1 MEIIRGFAQA
11 EKRLSR
17 RDKTGFFLDETQRA
31 EPANRLGVDPEKTV
45 NGIIDD
51 VRKQGDKAVLEY
63 TLKFDRAAISE
74 LEVSPAEIKQ
84 AAGEIPAE
92 LLDALKLAAAQ
103 VRAYHRLQK
112 EAVWKAAEIMQGKQL
127 IRPLE
132 RVGLYVPGGKA
143 FYPSTVLMTAIPAK
157 EAGVN
162 EIILVTPP
170 GADGKIP
177 APTLAA
183 AYIAGVDRVFACGG
197 AQAVAALAFGT
208 KSIPK
213 VDKICGP
220 GNIFVTLAKKA
231 VFGVVDIDGLQ
242 GPSEVLILADQYAN
256 AEYCASDIL
265 AQAEHDALASP
276 IMVTTSAELAKRV
289 NDIVETEAATCARK
303 DIIRQSLRDNG
314 LIAVVDNM
322 DEAIKLANMYAAE
335 HLCLL
340 AKDSEQYLSRIN
352 HAGCIFY
359 GEKAS
364 VVMGDYVAGPS
375 HALPTSGTAR
385 FSSPLNILDFVKYI
399 DIVNVSKEEVAKLG
413 KAAVTIARAEG
424 LECHAEAAL
433 KRME

>member
-1 MEIIRGFAQA
+1 MKIIRGFAQA

-17 RDKTGFFLDETQRA
+17 RDKAGFFLDETERTELA
-31 EPANRLGVDPEKTV
+31 RRLGVDPEKAV
-45 NGIIDD
+45 NGIIAD
-51 VRKQGDKAVLEY
+51 VRKQGDEAVLGY
-63 TLKFDRAAISE
+63 TLKFDRANLSK
-74 LEVSPAEIKQ
+74 LEVGQPEIQQ
-84 AAGEIPAE
+84 AASEIPAE
-92 LLDALKLAAAQ
+92 LFEALQLAASQ
-103 VRAYHRLQK
+103 IRAYHRFQK

-143 FYPSTVLMTAIPAK
+143 FYPSTVLMTAIPAR
-157 EAGVN
+157 EAGVK

-170 GADGKIP
+170 GANGKIP

-183 AYIAGVDRVFACGG
+183 AQIAGVDRIFACGG

-242 GPSEVLILADQYAN
+242 GPSEVLIVADQYAN

-265 AQAEHDALASP
+265 AQAEHDALASS
-276 IMVTTSAELAKRV
+276 ILITTSEDLANRV
-289 NDIVETEAATCARK
+289 NDIVESKADTCSRR
-303 DIIRQSLRDNG
+303 DIIKQSLRDNG
-314 LIAVVDNM
+314 LIAVVDNIN
-322 DEAIKLANMYAAE
+322 EAIKLANMYAAE

-340 AKDSEQYLSRIN
+340 VKDSEKYLPQIN

-399 DIVNVSKEEVAKLG
+399 DIVKVDKQDIAKLG
-413 KAAVTIARAEG
+413 QAAATIAKAEG
-424 LECHAEAAL
+424 LECHAEAVL
-433 KRME
+433 KRLE

>member
-17 RDKTGFFLDETQRA
+17 RDKAGFFLDETQRA
-31 EPANRLGVDPEKTV
+31 ELAKRLGVDPEKAV

-63 TLKFDRAAISE
+63 TLKFDRAAISK

-92 LLDALKLAAAQ
+92 LFEALKLAAAQ
-103 VRAYHRLQK
+103 VRAYHRFQK

-170 GADGKIP
+170 TANGKIP

-183 AYIAGVDRVFACGG
+183 ACIAGVDRIFACGG

-242 GPSEVLILADQYAN
+242 GPSEVLLIADQYAN

-289 NDIVETEAATCARK
+289 NDIVETKADICARK

-322 DEAIKLANMYAAE
+322 DEAITLANMYAAE

-340 AKDSEQYLSRIN
+340 VEDSEQYLSRIN

-399 DIVNVSKEEVAKLG
+399 DIVNVSKEEMAKLG
-413 KAAVTIARAEG
+413 KAAATIARAEG

-433 KRME
+433 KRMG

>member
-17 RDKTGFFLDETQRA
+17 RDKAGFFLDETQRDELA
-31 EPANRLGVDPEKTV
+31 KRLGVDPEKAV

-63 TLKFDRAAISE
+63 TLKFDRAAISK

-92 LLDALKLAAAQ
+92 LFEALKLAAAQ
-103 VRAYHRLQK
+103 VRAYHRFQK

-170 GADGKIP
+170 TANGKIP

-183 AYIAGVDRVFACGG
+183 ACIAGVDRIFACGG

-242 GPSEVLILADQYAN
+242 GPSEVLLIADQYAN

-289 NDIVETEAATCARK
+289 NDIVETKADICARK

-322 DEAIKLANMYAAE
+322 DEAITLANMYAAE

-340 AKDSEQYLSRIN
+340 VEDSEQYLSRIN

-399 DIVNVSKEEVAKLG
+399 DIVNVSKEEMAKLG
-413 KAAVTIARAEG
+413 KAAATIARAEG

-433 KRME
+433 KRMG

>member
-31 EPANRLGVDPEKTV
+31 ELAKRLGVDPEKTV

-63 TLKFDRAAISE
+63 TLKFDSAAISK

-92 LLDALKLAAAQ
+92 LFEALKLAAAQ
-103 VRAYHRLQK
+103 VQAYHRFQK

-132 RVGLYVPGGKA
+132 RVGLYIPGGKA

-157 EAGVN
+157 EAGVK

-170 GADGKIP
+170 GVDGKIP
-177 APTLAA
+177 MPTLAA
-183 AYIAGVDRVFACGG
+183 AYIAGVDKVFACGG

-231 VFGVVDIDGLQ
+231 IFGVVDIDGLQ
-242 GPSEVLILADQYAN
+242 GPSEVLLVADQYAN

-265 AQAEHDALASP
+265 AQAEHDPLAAS
-276 IMVTTSAELAKRV
+276 ILVTTSEEMANKV
-289 NDIVETEAATCARK
+289 NDIVETKAATCARK
-303 DIIRQSLRDNG
+303 DIIRQSLKDNG

-322 DEAIKLANMYAAE
+322 NEAITLANMYAAE

-340 AKDSEQYLSRIN
+340 VKDSEQYLSRIN

-399 DIVNVSKEEVAKLG
+399 DIVNVSKEEMAKLG
-413 KAAVTIARAEG
+413 KAAATIARAEG

-433 KRME
+433 KRMG

>member
-17 RDKTGFFLDETQRA
+17 QDKAGFFLDETQRTELA
-31 EPANRLGVDPEKTV
+31 RRLGVDPEKAV
-45 NGIIDD
+45 NGIIAD

-63 TLKFDRAAISE
+63 TLKFDRAAISK
-74 LEVSPAEIKQ
+74 LEVNPAEIKQ
-84 AAGEIPAE
+84 AADEIPAE
-92 LLDALKLAAAQ
+92 LFEALKLAAAQ
-103 VRAYHRLQK
+103 VRAYHRFQK
-112 EAVWKAAEIMQGKQL
+112 DAVWKAAEIMHGKQL

-157 EAGVN
+157 EAGVK

-170 GADGKIP
+170 GVDGKIP
-177 APTLAA
+177 MPTLAA
-183 AYIAGVDRVFACGG
+183 AYIAGVDKVFACGG

-242 GPSEVLILADQYAN
+242 GPSEVLLVADQYAN

-265 AQAEHDALASP
+265 AQAEHDPLAAS
-276 IMVTTSAELAKRV
+276 ILVTTSEEMANKV
-289 NDIVETEAATCARK
+289 NDIVEAKTDTCARK
-303 DIIRQSLRDNG
+303 DIIRQSLKDNG

-322 DEAIKLANMYAAE
+322 NEAITLANMYAAE

-340 AKDSEQYLSRIN
+340 VKDSEQYLSRIN

-399 DIVNVSKEEVAKLG
+399 DIVNVSKEEMAKLG
-413 KAAVTIARAEG
+413 KAAATIARAEG

-433 KRME
+433 KRMG

>member
-17 RDKTGFFLDETQRA
+17 RDKAGFFLDETQRA
-31 EPANRLGVDPEKTV
+31 ELAKRLGVDPEKAV

-63 TLKFDRAAISE
+63 TLKFDRASISK

-84 AAGEIPAE
+84 AAGEISAE
-92 LLDALKLAAAQ
+92 LFEALKLAAAQ
-103 VRAYHRLQK
+103 VRAYHRFQK

-183 AYIAGVDRVFACGG
+183 AYIAGVDKVFACGG

-265 AQAEHDALASP
+265 AQAEHDVLASP

-289 NDIVETEAATCARK
+289 NDIVETKTDTCTRK

-340 AKDSEQYLSRIN
+340 VKDSEQYLSRIN

-413 KAAVTIARAEG
+413 KAAATIARAEG

-433 KRME
+433 KRMG